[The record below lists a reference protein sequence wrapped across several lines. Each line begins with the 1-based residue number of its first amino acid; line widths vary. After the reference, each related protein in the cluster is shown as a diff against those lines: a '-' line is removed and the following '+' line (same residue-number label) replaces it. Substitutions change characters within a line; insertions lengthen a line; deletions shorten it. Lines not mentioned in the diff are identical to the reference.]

1 MNIIS
6 TNIYLP
12 FAPQSAQNLFASSF
26 SNSDKITWLVFCF
39 CPLSFCVLEFII
51 TGNRLRKIEVNL
63 RSQKLR
69 RSCVN
74 RQLLSPRTYNGD
86 GVAPTSL
93 YDVTRPEHR
102 LPVGTLCMGNYY
114 VPNIYYIISY
124 ILCPI

>member
-1 MNIIS
+1 MMNIIS

-12 FAPQSAQNLFASSF
+12 FAPQSAQNLFPSSF

-93 YDVTRPEHR
+93 DDVTRPEHR
-102 LPVGTLCMGNYY
+102 LPHTRGRAKLPRLHQNNSNLKVKLLG
-114 VPNIYYIISY
+114 
-124 ILCPI
+124 